1 MHRIITM
8 NSSRYYPKD
17 DMMVEFQLLQLSRKI
32 NDLLQL
38 IRDDQRWSAE
48 SILLNGVINQLE
60 TINSWKQIS
69 RNLIR

>member
-1 MHRIITM
+1 M

>member
-1 MHRIITM
+1 M

-17 DMMVEFQLLQLSRKI
+17 DMMVEFQLLQLNRKI

-48 SILLNGVINQLE
+48 SILLNGVIEQLDN
-60 TINSWKQIS
+60 INTWKQIS
-69 RNLIR
+69 RNPIR